1 MAVTVIS
8 NIKQQNRSNTIDTPD
23 FFFLLDSSD
32 INFTVQGIQ
41 ENSGFDPGTTPDNRY
56 IVRDVNNL
64 HPGFT
69 GATSDWGN
77 NDILYYVPPIAD
89 TPGYYDILLDASNK
103 QKGVI
108 VFNEGD
114 SKFYGFDGTDWLEI
128 GSGSIGVTGATGF
141 QGFQGTTG
149 PTGVQGFQGHT
160 GFQGFQG
167 TTGPTGFQGFQGH
180 TGFQGFQGTTGPTGF
195 QGFQGT
201 TGPAGSGK
209 YFYGPT
215 APEDT
220 AEGLTLGSKW
230 FNTEVGGEFTYL
242 SDPGNNPYWVM
253 TNVFSATGPQGPI
266 GGGTG
271 NQGFQ
276 GPTGPTGFQGTT
288 GPTGF
293 QGFQGHT
300 GFQGFQGTTGP
311 TGVQGFQGHTGFQ
324 GFQGTT
330 GAKGETGDGLFDTTY
345 ATGTEKSNSIN
356 YSTIGSVSGNARKI
370 PVLLDDGSLT
380 FDYMRTTDL
389 IPNFALQT
397 FKFDNTN
404 TAKDYL
410 IGVGT
415 FDVSGDSVSFTYI
428 PDDATI
434 SNSTITLEESL
445 SSSGFPFSM
454 GTTTSSTLPSGA
466 GISYPTTSFPSNG
479 IHGVTLRLTTTA
491 SDDSDDTRDFEIRF
505 KQNNY
510 YGVTSSSS
518 INGEDLNLLA
528 SYLDNNYATS
538 FTVDANSGE
547 FIYFAYPIRYGD
559 DAEFQF
565 ATTQVTFDPVHDS
578 GGSTHTNPND
588 YQEKYYIFKS
598 RNSGLGPGTTIN
610 VI

>member
-1 MAVTVIS
+1 MSQFIELA
-8 NIKQQNRSNTIDTPD
+8 NKLKQIGREGSFDVDT
-23 FFFLLDSSD
+23 FFSMIDSSD
-32 INFTVQGIQ
+32 VNFKINGIQ
-41 ENSGFDPGTTPDNRY
+41 KNNTLIPITGSTSSSYIIKNLGSIDSGFGS
-56 IVRDVNNL
+56 
-64 HPGFT
+64 
-69 GATSDWGN
+69 TSGWGI
-77 NDILYYVPPIAD
+77 NDIVNYD
-89 TPGYYDILLDASNK
+89 TVEQNFKILLDASSEK
-103 QKGVI
+103 QYGTI
-108 VFNEGD
+108 VFNLDD
-114 SKFYGFDGTDWLEI
+114 SKFYGFTGSNWTEITTGI
-128 GSGSIGVTGATGF
+128 GS
-141 QGFQGTTG
+141 QGFQG
-149 PTGVQGFQGHT
+149 V
-160 GFQGFQG
+160 
-167 TTGPTGFQGFQGH
+167 
-180 TGFQGFQGTTGPTGF
+180 
-195 QGFQGT
+195 
-201 TGPAGSGK
+201 
-209 YFYGPT
+209 
-215 APEDT
+215 
-220 AEGLTLGSKW
+220 
-230 FNTEVGGEFTYL
+230 
-242 SDPGNNPYWVM
+242 
-253 TNVFSATGPQGPI
+253 
-266 GGGTG
+266 
-271 NQGFQ
+271 
-276 GPTGPTGFQGTT
+276 
-288 GPTGF
+288 
-293 QGFQGHT
+293 
-300 GFQGFQGTTGP
+300 TGP

-598 RNSGLGPGTTIN
+598 RNSGLGLGTTIN

>member
-128 GSGSIGVTGATGF
+128 GSGAVGVTGATGF

-149 PTGVQGFQGHT
+149 PTGV
-160 GFQGFQG
+160 
-167 TTGPTGFQGFQGH
+167 
-180 TGFQGFQGTTGPTGF
+180 
-195 QGFQGT
+195 
-201 TGPAGSGK
+201 
-209 YFYGPT
+209 
-215 APEDT
+215 
-220 AEGLTLGSKW
+220 
-230 FNTEVGGEFTYL
+230 
-242 SDPGNNPYWVM
+242 
-253 TNVFSATGPQGPI
+253 
-266 GGGTG
+266 
-271 NQGFQ
+271 
-276 GPTGPTGFQGTT
+276 
-288 GPTGF
+288 

-380 FDYMRTTDL
+380 FDFMRTTDL

-415 FDVSGDSVSFTYI
+415 FDVSGDGVSFTYI

-491 SDDSDDTRDFEIRF
+491 SDDSNDTRDFEIRF